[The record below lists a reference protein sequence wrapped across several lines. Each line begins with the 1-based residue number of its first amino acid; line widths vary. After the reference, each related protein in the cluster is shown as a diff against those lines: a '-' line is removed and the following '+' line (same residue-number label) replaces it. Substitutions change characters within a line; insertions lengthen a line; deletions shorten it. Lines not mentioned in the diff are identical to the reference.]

1 MWRWLVRYGAIRVVG
16 RRAVPVLMLWDAAV
30 MANRVRQVPAVDR
43 AIRRGAAAAAD
54 RLADTLDGLTPSVG
68 RPSTRQ
74 SEEEPNRREEDRSG
88 RARPGS
94 ERGRH

>member
-43 AIRRGAAAAAD
+43 ALRKGAAAAAD

-68 RPSTRQ
+68 RTATRTSSANQ
-74 SEEEPNRREEDRSG
+74 SRRDRDGHDRPRPRERNR
-88 RARPGS
+88 P
-94 ERGRH
+94 